1 MNSMLVLALCFV
13 VTLLIG
19 VPESS
24 PENAEAKRL
33 LKAAGYPDGRDAKT
47 GQPLVLNFDWQGAAA
62 GSRAYLEWVTRQFAK
77 LGIQLEIRA
86 TDYNR
91 FQDKMQKGAAQIY
104 VWGWLADY
112 PDAENFL
119 FLLYGKNGKV
129 AYGGENA
136 SNYVN
141 PEYDRL
147 FETMR
152 YLEDGPEKARLIDR
166 MISIVQEDAPWSF
179 GTFSTAVAASHHW
192 VKNLKPTQ
200 IIQDRLM
207 YIGIDAA
214 EREAA
219 VRAWNRPILWPLG
232 VIAGLIVL
240 FLFGVRHVLRARAR
254 RKVSSRSAP

>member
-1 MNSMLVLALCFV
+1 MNS
-13 VTLLIG
+13 
-19 VPESS
+19 
-24 PENAEAKRL
+24 
-33 LKAAGYPDGRDAKT
+33 
-47 GQPLVLNFDWQGAAA
+47 
-62 GSRAYLEWVTRQFAK
+62 
-77 LGIQLEIRA
+77 
-86 TDYNR
+86 
-91 FQDKMQKGAAQIY
+91 
-104 VWGWLADY
+104 
-112 PDAENFL
+112 
-119 FLLYGKNGKV
+119 
-129 AYGGENA
+129 
-136 SNYVN
+136 
-141 PEYDRL
+141 EYDRL
-147 FETMR
+147 FERMR